1 MEKPELVFSELSVWK
16 KFRTLTYPVTM
27 DLVRTF
33 IEVVGDDNPL
43 YEKGLRDGAIAPPGL
58 AAIYARLS
66 YLQDHVM
73 PAGGVLA
80 KQEFEFAA
88 PILVGDTLTVNA
100 EVIESYVDEKARKRV
115 TQLIHARNQKREV
128 VTTIRLSVI
137 WPK

>member
-1 MEKPELVFSELSVWK
+1 MEKPELVFSDLNVGK
-16 KFRTLTYPVTM
+16 KFRTLTYPVTR

-33 IEVVGDDNPL
+33 IDVVGDDNPL
-43 YEKGLRDGAIAPPGL
+43 YEKGLKEGAIAPPGL

-80 KQEFEFAA
+80 KQEFEFAV
-88 PILVGDTLTVNA
+88 PIRVGDTLAVNA
-100 EVIESYVDEKARKRV
+100 EVVESYVDEKARKRV
-115 TQLIHARNQKREV
+115 TQLIHARNQKHEV